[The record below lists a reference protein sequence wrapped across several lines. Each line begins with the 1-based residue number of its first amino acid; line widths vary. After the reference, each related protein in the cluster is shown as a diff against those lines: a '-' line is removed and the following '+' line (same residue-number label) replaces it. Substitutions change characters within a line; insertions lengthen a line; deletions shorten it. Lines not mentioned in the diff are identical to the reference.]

1 MLGGLLPDITHWRKL
16 ARDVRGAA
24 SQRAVVSSEFF
35 AGADQAAASRII
47 EDLGGEQVH
56 VVVTLRP
63 LARILPSQ
71 WQQYLQN
78 GYCMPYLEWLDG
90 SSASSRRRRRQASGG
105 AIGTTSS

>member
-1 MLGGLLPDITHWRKL
+1 
-16 ARDVRGAA
+16 
-24 SQRAVVSSEFF
+24 
-35 AGADQAAASRII
+35 
-47 EDLGGEQVH
+47 

-90 SSASSRRRRRQASGG
+90 ILSKQTRGKLVLIVDEDLAA
-105 AIGTTSS
+105 ALEV

>member
-1 MLGGLLPDITHWRKL
+1 M
-16 ARDVRGAA
+16 
-24 SQRAVVSSEFF
+24 SSEFF

-90 SSASSRRRRRQASGG
+90 ILSKQPKTPAPGFWRRHRHDELVTRW
-105 AIGTTSS
+105 AITTCAA